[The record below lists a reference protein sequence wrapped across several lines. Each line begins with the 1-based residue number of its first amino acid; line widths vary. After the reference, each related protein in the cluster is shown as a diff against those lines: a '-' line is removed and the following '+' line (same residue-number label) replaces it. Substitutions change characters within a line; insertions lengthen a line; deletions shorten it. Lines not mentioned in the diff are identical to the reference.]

1 MYKSK
6 KKTALFLAFIMILSF
21 AVNPISAVY
30 GSAPTIVPKLPIEK
44 TSENPKESGVKP
56 PMTESPSAP
65 SLPTIV
71 PKLPETT
78 IPRKPAKPLEQP
90 ARAQGVNYEIKENV
104 KKLPQGMQYSLDT
117 LTLDRLATFEVD
129 EETPETA
136 QNENEEPFD
145 KINGIRRPAGSKLLT
160 VLKSTAASFSPNE
173 GEIYI
178 DEDEGNAFRILGYEG
193 EDQQGNDLY
202 AVEIPDLLEVFNSY
216 SIPKQTINLTTGNIA
231 YIDPDFELSP
241 ESGMPRNYLAKA
253 DEGIPIYENDYIRCF
268 IEGNK
273 HILRLKNNVIIFQYP
288 PKAEVEEKEREKKE
302 AEKRKFEGDWWE
314 KEQYSD
320 LRGVE
325 NESALSVAV
334 RVKEGSTITVE
345 NPHLNTEFDLNLLTS
360 QMDATFSFIGKA
372 TADVT
377 LIGDM
382 TFKYSLEKCVYGYDI
397 DLGKVAGKE
406 KGNKAFVG
414 IFLVLGI
421 DGKIHVEVRTIATG
435 DAEAGFTYRSIG
447 YGSLPYYVGPFS
459 TFKPAS
465 FDMSFTVDGEIHTTL
480 ACVPQVGVIVWGCEL
495 GVLQV
500 WVGFKSTALFHF
512 EGGGGTDTEES
523 FSGEGSIDLRAFG
536 ELVGYLLGKRYS
548 IFYIEFPLYKGEW
561 KIGEEVTG
569 SGGDAVRQV
578 LPFVKVDADAYT
590 NKVEGKIAFS
600 IAGKTVAGYL
610 GDDADMGAFQPYY
623 NSPFN
628 LEVYGKDGKMK
639 FYRGLTTDHEGNFSI
654 VFTGNENIFPSDE
667 VIINV
672 EDFMSPVFTIE
683 DGRNFKV
690 VGKSPEIKPTVPF
703 SLMDFDVDTFN
714 DVISGWVSGDYTG
727 PVNISIEKF
736 VNNNKVTD
744 IRTANV
750 QGGLFKLDYPI
761 DQSTDWVKVYIDFEG
776 SKYGA
781 GPKLRNLDALVINTS
796 NYYAD
801 SAAASSTGTPGGQG
815 SGISTTV
822 PLPEGFGA
830 GPSLPGS
837 VQSAQDKLNDLSSRD
852 TAGNR
857 IIKPEKVMGMITNRG
872 EMGYLTR
879 QGDDYVR
886 PGTSS
891 KNLNCFTGN
900 VKITEIPVQSALD
913 VMLQK
918 FSENKAILD
927 SPNPDSIH
935 NPSEGAA
942 PAPQAMFTA
951 TTQARQETGFR
962 KVKDSNSPV
971 GFIMQSY
978 PTSAVKFKF
987 NNPDVV
993 AYKIEIEYEGMI
1005 AEYVFNPFVYH
1016 YESSNR
1022 YSMSDF
1028 IGPLRE
1034 SYRLRTQERIDSVV
1048 NPNQQNML
1056 QHLNEHLNQ
1065 QMNQQMH

>member
-1 MYKSK
+1 MHKSK
-6 KKTALFLAFIMILSF
+6 KMTALFVASVMMFSF
-21 AVNPISAVY
+21 AINPISAVY
-30 GSAPTIVPKLPIEK
+30 GSAPVIPKLTPGKMPEGTK
-44 TSENPKESGVKP
+44 
-56 PMTESPSAP
+56 AP
-65 SLPTIV
+65 AAPFAPTIT
-71 PKLPETT
+71 PKLPEPT
-78 IPRKPAKPLEQP
+78 IPKKPAKALEQP

-104 KKLPQGMQYSLDT
+104 KRIPQGMQYSLDT
-117 LTLDRLATFEVD
+117 LTLDRLATFEIG
-129 EETPETA
+129 EED
-136 QNENEEPFD
+136 EEPFD
-145 KINGIRRPAGSKLLT
+145 KINGIRYPAGSKLLT
-160 VLKSTAASFSPNE
+160 VQKSTAASFSPNKS
-173 GEIYI
+173 EIYI

-202 AVEIPDLLEVFNSY
+202 AVEIPELPEVFNSY
-216 SIPKQTINLTTGNIA
+216 NIPKQTINLTTGNIA

-241 ESGMPRNYLAKA
+241 ESGMPRKYLARA
-253 DEGIPIYENDYIRCF
+253 DEGIPVYENDYIKCF
-268 IEGNK
+268 IEEGNK
-273 HILRLKNNVIIFQYP
+273 HVLRLKSNVIIFQYP
-288 PKAEVEEKEREKKE
+288 PKEEVEEKEREKKE

-325 NESALSVAV
+325 NESAMSLTVK
-334 RVKEGSTITVE
+334 VKEGSTITVE
-345 NPHLNTEFDLNLLTS
+345 DPRLKTEFDLNFLTS

-382 TFKYSLEKCVYGYDI
+382 TFKYSLEKCVYGYDV

-435 DAEAGFTYRSIG
+435 DAEAGFTYRSVG
-447 YGSLPYYVGPFS
+447 FGSLPYYVGPIS
-459 TFKPAS
+459 NFKPAS

-495 GVLQV
+495 GVLQI

-512 EGGGGTDTEES
+512 EGGGGTSTDET

-536 ELVGYLLGKRYS
+536 ELVGYLIGKRYS
-548 IFYIEFPLYKGEW
+548 IFYLEYPIFKGEW
-561 KIGEEVTG
+561 KIGEEASG
-569 SGGDAVRQV
+569 SGGDAVRKV
-578 LPFVKVDADAYT
+578 LPFVKVNADAHT

-610 GDDADMGAFQPYY
+610 GDDADMGAFSPYY
-623 NSPFN
+623 DSPFK
-628 LEVYGKDGKMK
+628 LEVYDKDGKLK
-639 FYRGLTTDHEGNFSI
+639 FYRGLTTDNEGRFSA

-667 VIINV
+667 VFINV

-690 VGKSPEIKPTVPF
+690 VGKSPEINPTVPF

-727 PVNISIEKF
+727 PINISIDKF
-736 VNNNKVTD
+736 VNNNRTTD

-761 DQSTDWVKVYIDFEG
+761 DQSTDWVKVFIDFEG

-801 SAAASSTGTPGGQG
+801 SAATATTGTSGGQAGGIPSTTIPGGIDIG
-815 SGISTTV
+815 
-822 PLPEGFGA
+822 

-837 VQSAQDKLNDLSSRD
+837 VEAAQDKLDDLASGD
-852 TAGNR
+852 TAGNK
-857 IIKPEKVMGMITNRG
+857 IIRPEKVMGMITNRA
-872 EMGYLTR
+872 EMGYLIK
-879 QGDDYVR
+879 QGNNYVR
-886 PGTSS
+886 PGVSS
-891 KNLNCFTGN
+891 ENLNCFTGS
-900 VKITEIPVQSALD
+900 VKITGLPVQSALD

-918 FSENKAILD
+918 FNENNGILD
-927 SPNPDSIH
+927 SPHAARTP
-935 NPSEGAA
+935 EGA
-942 PAPQAMFTA
+942 FEA
-951 TTQARQETGFR
+951 TTQARQEIGFR
-962 KVKDSNSPV
+962 KVKDNNSPV
-971 GFIMQSY
+971 GFTMQSY
-978 PTSAVKFKF
+978 PTSAAKFQF

-993 AYKIEIEYEGMI
+993 AYKIEIEYEGLT
-1005 AEYVFNPFVYH
+1005 AEHVFNPFVSH
-1016 YESSNR
+1016 YESSDR

-1034 SYRLRTQERIDSVV
+1034 TYRLRTQERIDSIT
-1048 NPNQQNML
+1048 NPADRQQGMGSDIMQDL
-1056 QHLNEHLNQ
+1056 QNL
-1065 QMNQQMH
+1065 MNQWENR

>member
-6 KKTALFLAFIMILSF
+6 KMTALFVAFVMMFSF
-21 AVNPISAVY
+21 AINPISAVY
-30 GSAPTIVPKLPIEK
+30 GSAPVPPKLTPGKVPGDTKVPAAPSAPTTPKLPDV
-44 TSENPKESGVKP
+44 NFN
-56 PMTESPSAP
+56 
-65 SLPTIV
+65 
-71 PKLPETT
+71 
-78 IPRKPAKPLEQP
+78 KPAKVREQP

-104 KKLPQGMQYSLDT
+104 KRIPQGMQYSLDT
-117 LTLDRLATFEVD
+117 LTLDRLATFEID

-145 KINGIRRPAGSKLLT
+145 KINGIRYPAGSKLLT
-160 VLKSTAASFSPNE
+160 VQKGTASSFDPYI

-193 EDQQGNDLY
+193 DNQQGYDLY
-202 AVEIPDLLEVFNSY
+202 AVEIPELPEVFNSY
-216 SIPKQTINLTTGNIA
+216 NIPKQTINLTTGNIA

-241 ESGMPRNYLAKA
+241 ESGMTRNYLARA
-253 DEGIPIYENDYIRCF
+253 DEGIPVYENDYIRCF

-273 HILRLKNNVIIFQYP
+273 HVLKLKSNVIIFQYP
-288 PKAEVEEKEREKKE
+288 PQEESDAKERDKRE
-302 AEKRKFEGDWWE
+302 AEKRKFDGDWWE

-325 NESALSVAV
+325 NESAMSLTVK
-334 RVKEGSTITVE
+334 VKEGSTITVE
-345 NPHLNTEFDLNLLTS
+345 DPRLNTEFDLNFLTS

-435 DAEAGFTYRSIG
+435 DAEAGFTYRSVG
-447 YGSLPYYVGPFS
+447 FGSLPYYVGPFS

-465 FDMSFTVDGEIHTTL
+465 FDMSFTVDGEINTTL

-512 EGGGGTDTEES
+512 EGGGGTSTEES

-536 ELVGYLLGKRYS
+536 ELVGFLLGKRYS

-561 KIGEEVTG
+561 KIGEEASG

-600 IAGKTVAGYL
+600 IAGKAVTGYL
-610 GDDADMGAFQPYY
+610 GDDADMGAFQEYY

-628 LEVYGKDGKMK
+628 LEVYDKDGKLR
-639 FYRGLTTDHEGNFSI
+639 FYRGLNTDYDGKFSV

-667 VIINV
+667 IIINV
-672 EDFMSPVFTIE
+672 EDFMSPQFTLE

-690 VGKSPEIKPTVPF
+690 VGRSPGIKPTVPF

-714 DVISGWVSGDYTG
+714 DVITGWVSGDYTG
-727 PVNISIEKF
+727 PISISIDKYPDG
-736 VNNNKVTD
+736 NNMVTD
-744 IRTANV
+744 IQTANV

-761 DQSTDWVKVYIDFEG
+761 DQTTDWVNVYIDFEG

-781 GPKLRNLDALVINTS
+781 GPKLRNLNALVINTS

-801 SAAASSTGTPGGQG
+801 SEAALSTGSSGGQTSGIPSTTIPGGIDIG
-815 SGISTTV
+815 
-822 PLPEGFGA
+822 

-837 VQSAQDKLNDLSSRD
+837 LGAAQDKLDKLSSRD
-852 TAGNR
+852 TAGHR
-857 IIKPEKVMGMITNRG
+857 IMKLEKVTGMITNNA
-872 EMGYLTR
+872 EMGYLIK
-879 QGDDYVR
+879 QGNNYVR
-886 PGTSS
+886 PGVSRG
-891 KNLNCFTGN
+891 NLNCFTGS
-900 VKITEIPVQSALD
+900 VKITGLPVQSALD
-913 VMLQK
+913 AMLQK
-918 FSENKAILD
+918 FSENNTIYD
-927 SPNPDSIH
+927 IPHPD
-935 NPSEGAA
+935 PS
-942 PAPQAMFTA
+942 PQAEFTA
-951 TTQARQETGFR
+951 TTLARQEMGFR
-962 KVKDSNSPV
+962 KVQDSNSPV
-971 GFIMQSY
+971 GFTMQSY
-978 PTSAVKFKF
+978 PTSAAKFQF

-993 AYKIEIEYEGMI
+993 AYKIEIEYEGLT
-1005 AEYVFNPFVYH
+1005 AEHVFNPFVSH
-1016 YESSNR
+1016 YESSDH

-1034 SYRLRTQERIDSVV
+1034 TYRLRTQERIDSIT
-1048 NPNQQNML
+1048 NPADRQRGMGSDIMKDMQNQ
-1056 QHLNEHLNQ
+1056 LNQ
-1065 QMNQQMH
+1065 QRH

>member
-1 MYKSK
+1 MHKSK
-6 KKTALFLAFIMILSF
+6 KMTALFVASVMMFSF
-21 AVNPISAVY
+21 AINPISAVY
-30 GSAPTIVPKLPIEK
+30 GSAPVIPKLTPGKMPEGTK
-44 TSENPKESGVKP
+44 
-56 PMTESPSAP
+56 AP
-65 SLPTIV
+65 AAPFAPTIT
-71 PKLPETT
+71 PKLPEPT
-78 IPRKPAKPLEQP
+78 IPKKPAKALEQP

-104 KKLPQGMQYSLDT
+104 KRIPQGMQYSLDT
-117 LTLDRLATFEVD
+117 LTLDRLATFEIG
-129 EETPETA
+129 EED
-136 QNENEEPFD
+136 EEPFD
-145 KINGIRRPAGSKLLT
+145 KINGIRYPAGSKLLT
-160 VLKSTAASFSPNE
+160 VQKSTAASFSPNKS
-173 GEIYI
+173 EIYI

-202 AVEIPDLLEVFNSY
+202 AVEIPELPEVFNSY
-216 SIPKQTINLTTGNIA
+216 NIPKQTINLTTGNIA

-241 ESGMPRNYLAKA
+241 ESGMPRKYLARA
-253 DEGIPIYENDYIRCF
+253 DEGIPVYENDYIKCF
-268 IEGNK
+268 IEEGNK
-273 HILRLKNNVIIFQYP
+273 HVLRLKSNVIIFQYP
-288 PKAEVEEKEREKKE
+288 PKEEVEEKEREKKE

-325 NESALSVAV
+325 NESAMSLTVK
-334 RVKEGSTITVE
+334 VKEGSTITVE
-345 NPHLNTEFDLNLLTS
+345 DPRLKTEFDLNFLTS

-382 TFKYSLEKCVYGYDI
+382 TFKYSLEKCVYGYDV

-435 DAEAGFTYRSIG
+435 DAEAGFTYRSVG
-447 YGSLPYYVGPFS
+447 FGSLPYYVGPIS
-459 TFKPAS
+459 NFKPAS

-495 GVLQV
+495 GVLQI

-512 EGGGGTDTEES
+512 EGGGGTSTDET

-536 ELVGYLLGKRYS
+536 ELVGYLIGKRYS
-548 IFYIEFPLYKGEW
+548 IFYLEYPIFKGEW
-561 KIGEEVTG
+561 KIGEEASG
-569 SGGDAVRQV
+569 SGGDAVRKV
-578 LPFVKVDADAYT
+578 LPFVKVNADAHT

-610 GDDADMGAFQPYY
+610 GDDADMGAFSPYY
-623 NSPFN
+623 DSPFK
-628 LEVYGKDGKMK
+628 LEVYDKDGKLK
-639 FYRGLTTDHEGNFSI
+639 FYRGLTTDNEGRFSA

-667 VIINV
+667 VFINV

-690 VGKSPEIKPTVPF
+690 VGKSPEINPTVPF

-727 PVNISIEKF
+727 PINISIDKF
-736 VNNNKVTD
+736 VNNNRTTD

-761 DQSTDWVKVYIDFEG
+761 DQSTDWVKVFIDFEG

-801 SAAASSTGTPGGQG
+801 SAATATTGTSGGQAGGIPSTTIPGGIDIG
-815 SGISTTV
+815 
-822 PLPEGFGA
+822 

-837 VQSAQDKLNDLSSRD
+837 VEAAQDKLDDLASRD
-852 TAGNR
+852 TAGNK
-857 IIKPEKVMGMITNRG
+857 IIRPEKVMGMITNRA
-872 EMGYLTR
+872 EMGYLIK
-879 QGDDYVR
+879 QGNNYVR
-886 PGTSS
+886 PGVSS
-891 KNLNCFTGN
+891 ENLNCFTGS
-900 VKITEIPVQSALD
+900 VKITGLPVQSALD

-918 FSENKAILD
+918 FNENNGILD
-927 SPNPDSIH
+927 SPHAARTP
-935 NPSEGAA
+935 EGA
-942 PAPQAMFTA
+942 FEA
-951 TTQARQETGFR
+951 TTQARQEIGFR
-962 KVKDSNSPV
+962 KVKDNNSPV
-971 GFIMQSY
+971 GFTMQSY
-978 PTSAVKFKF
+978 PTSAAKFQF

-993 AYKIEIEYEGMI
+993 AYKIEIEYEGLT
-1005 AEYVFNPFVYH
+1005 AEHVFNPFVSH
-1016 YESSNR
+1016 YESSDR

-1034 SYRLRTQERIDSVV
+1034 TYRLRTQERIDSIT
-1048 NPNQQNML
+1048 NPADRQQGMGSDIMQDL
-1056 QHLNEHLNQ
+1056 QNL
-1065 QMNQQMH
+1065 MNQWENR

>member
-6 KKTALFLAFIMILSF
+6 KKTALFLAFIMILTF

-30 GSAPTIVPKLPIEK
+30 GSAPTIVPKLPIGK
-44 TSENPKESGVKP
+44 TPENPKESGVKT

-65 SLPTIV
+65 SLPTIA

-90 ARAQGVNYEIKENV
+90 ARAQGVNYEIRENV
-104 KKLPQGMQYSLDT
+104 RKLPQGVQYSLDT
-117 LTLDRLATFEVD
+117 LTLDRLATFE
-129 EETPETA
+129 EEEGSPQTA
-136 QNENEEPFD
+136 QNANEEPFD
-145 KINGIRRPAGSKLLT
+145 KINGIRYPAGSKLLT
-160 VLKSTAASFSPNE
+160 VFNSAAVSFYPLK

-178 DEDEGNAFRILGYEG
+178 DEDEGNAFRILGDEG
-193 EDQQGNDLY
+193 DDQQGNELY
-202 AVEIPDLLEVFNSY
+202 AVETPDLLEVFKSY

-241 ESGMPRNYLAKA
+241 ESGMQKNYLARA
-253 DEGIPIYENDYIRCF
+253 DEGIPVYENDYIKCF
-268 IEGNK
+268 MEGNK
-273 HILRLKNNVIIFQYP
+273 HVLRLKSNVIIFQYP
-288 PKAEVEEKEREKKE
+288 PKEEVEEKEREKKE

-325 NESALSVAV
+325 NESAMSVTV
-334 RVKEGSTITVE
+334 KVKEGSKITVE
-345 NPHLNTEFDLNLLTS
+345 NPCLNTEFDINWLTT

-421 DGKIHVEVRTIATG
+421 DGKIHVEVRTITTG
-435 DAEAGFTYRSIG
+435 DAEAGFTYRSVG
-447 YGSLPYYVGPFS
+447 FGSLPYYVGPIS
-459 TFKPAS
+459 NFKPAS
-465 FDMSFTVDGEIHTTL
+465 FDMSFTVDGEINTTL

-500 WVGFKSTALFHF
+500 WVGFKSTARFHF
-512 EGGGGTDTEES
+512 EGGGGSDKEGS
-523 FSGEGSIDLRAFG
+523 LSGNGSIDLRAFG

-548 IFYIEFPLYKGEW
+548 IFYLEYPLFKGEW
-561 KIGEEVTG
+561 KIGEEVSG
-569 SGGDAVRQV
+569 SGGDAVRKV
-578 LPFVKVDADAYT
+578 LPFVKVDADAYA

-600 IAGKTVAGYL
+600 TAGKTVAGHI

-623 NSPFN
+623 NSSFK
-628 LEVYGKDGKMK
+628 LEVYNKDKVLK
-639 FYRGLTTDHEGNFSI
+639 FYRDFETDHDGKFS
-654 VFTGNENIFPSDE
+654 VRFYGAEDIFPSDE
-667 VIINV
+667 VVINI
-672 EDFMSPVFTIE
+672 EDFMSPIFTIE

-690 VGKSPEIKPTVPF
+690 VGRSAEIKPTVPF

-727 PVNISIEKF
+727 TISISIDKF
-736 VNNNKVTD
+736 VNNNRVTD

-761 DQSTDWVKVYIDFEG
+761 DQTTDWVKVYIDFEG

-781 GPKLRNLDALVINTS
+781 GPKLRNLDALVINTF

-801 SAAASSTGTPGGQG
+801 SPSSSSTGFSTTLPGG
-815 SGISTTV
+815 I
-822 PLPEGFGA
+822 GA

-837 VQSAQDKLNDLSSRD
+837 LQQSQDSFDDLSSRD
-852 TAGNR
+852 IAGNR
-857 IIKPEKVMGMITNRG
+857 IIKPEEIKGMITNRG
-872 EMGYLTR
+872 EMGYLTK

-886 PGTSS
+886 TGTSS
-891 KNLNCFTGN
+891 NNLNCFTGN
-900 VKITEIPVQSALD
+900 VKITAIPVQSALE

-918 FSENKAILD
+918 YNKNKTIYD
-927 SPNPDSIH
+927 HDIIQTQSG
-935 NPSEGAA
+935 GAA
-942 PAPQAMFTA
+942 PSPQAAFTA

-962 KVKDSNSPV
+962 KVQDNNNPL

-978 PTSAVKFKF
+978 PTSAAKFKF

-993 AYKIEIEYEGMI
+993 AYKIEIEHEGMI
-1005 AEYVFNPFVYH
+1005 AEHVYNPFVYH
-1016 YESSNR
+1016 YESSSR

-1034 SYRLRTQERIDSVV
+1034 SYRLRTQERAESIS
-1048 NPNQQNML
+1048 NPVDTQRGIGSDIMNDIQR
-1056 QHLNEHLNQ
+1056 
-1065 QMNQQMH
+1065 QMNQQQMR

>member
-6 KKTALFLAFIMILSF
+6 KMTALFLAFVMMFSF
-21 AVNPISAVY
+21 AINPVSAVY
-30 GSAPTIVPKLPIEK
+30 GSAPIPPKLTPGKVPGDTK
-44 TSENPKESGVKP
+44 T
-56 PMTESPSAP
+56 
-65 SLPTIV
+65 
-71 PKLPETT
+71 PETKSQIT
-78 IPRKPAKPLEQP
+78 EPPASPFAPTTPKMPDINFNKPTKLREVP
-90 ARAQGVNYEIKENV
+90 ARAQGVNYEIKESV
-104 KKLPQGMQYSLDT
+104 KRIPQGMQYSLDT
-117 LTLDRLATFEVD
+117 LTLDRLATFEIG
-129 EETPETA
+129 E
-136 QNENEEPFD
+136 ENEEPFD

-160 VLKSTAASFSPNE
+160 VQKSTASSFDPNI

-193 EDQQGNDLY
+193 DNQQGYDLY
-202 AVEIPDLLEVFNSY
+202 AVEIPELPEVFNSY
-216 SIPKQTINLTTGNIA
+216 NIPKQTINLTTGNIA

-241 ESGMPRNYLAKA
+241 ESGMPRNYLARA
-253 DEGIPIYENDYIRCF
+253 DEGIPVYENDYIRCF
-268 IEGNK
+268 IEEGNK
-273 HILRLKNNVIIFQYP
+273 HVLRLKSNVIIFQYP
-288 PKAEVEEKEREKKE
+288 PKEEVEEKEREKKE

-325 NESALSVAV
+325 NESAMSLTVK
-334 RVKEGSTITVE
+334 VKEGSTITVE
-345 NPHLNTEFDLNLLTS
+345 DPRLNTEFDLNFLTS

-435 DAEAGFTYRSIG
+435 DAEAGFTYRSVG
-447 YGSLPYYVGPFS
+447 FGSLPYYVGPIS
-459 TFKPAS
+459 NFKPAS

-495 GVLQV
+495 GVLQI

-512 EGGGGTDTEES
+512 EGGGGTSTEET

-548 IFYIEFPLYKGEW
+548 IFYIEYPLFKGEW
-561 KIGEEVTG
+561 KIGEEVSG

-610 GDDADMGAFQPYY
+610 GDDADMGAFSPYY
-623 NSPFN
+623 DSSFN
-628 LEVYGKDGKMK
+628 LEVYDKDGKIK
-639 FYRGLTTDHEGNFSI
+639 FYRVLTTDNEGRFST
-654 VFTGNENIFPSDE
+654 VFTGNENILPSDE

-672 EDFMSPVFTIE
+672 EDFMSPQFTLE

-690 VGKSPEIKPTVPF
+690 VGKSPEINPTVPF

-727 PVNISIEKF
+727 PINISIEKF

-744 IRTANV
+744 IQTANV

-761 DQSTDWVKVYIDFEG
+761 DQSTDWVKVYVDFEG

-781 GPKLRNLDALVINTS
+781 GPKMRNLDALVINTS

-801 SAAASSTGTPGGQG
+801 SAVASSTGTPGGQG
-815 SGISTTV
+815 SGIPSTTI
-822 PLPEGFGA
+822 PGGIDIG

-837 VQSAQDKLNDLSSRD
+837 VGAAQDKLDDLASRD

-857 IIKPEKVMGMITNRG
+857 IIKPEKVMGMITNKA
-872 EMGYLTR
+872 EMGYLIK
-879 QGDDYVR
+879 QGDNYVR
-886 PGTSS
+886 PGVNS
-891 KNLNCFTGN
+891 KNLNCFTGS
-900 VKITEIPVQSALD
+900 VKITGIPVQSALD

-918 FSENKAILD
+918 FRENKAILD
-927 SPNPDSIH
+927 SPHPDSIH
-935 NPSEGAA
+935 NPSEAA
-942 PAPQAMFTA
+942 LSPQAAFTA
-951 TTQARQETGFR
+951 TTQARQELGFR

-971 GFIMQSY
+971 GFTMQSY
-978 PTSAVKFKF
+978 PTSAAKFQF

-993 AYKIEIEYEGMI
+993 AYKIEIEYEGMT
-1005 AEYVFNPFVYH
+1005 AEHVFNPFVYH
-1016 YESSNR
+1016 YESSDR

-1034 SYRLRTQERIDSVV
+1034 TYRLRTQERIESIT
-1048 NPNQQNML
+1048 NPADRQRGMGSDIMQDLKNLQNQW
-1056 QHLNEHLNQ
+1056 ETR
-1065 QMNQQMH
+1065 